1 MNFYGFTR
9 EQWEKAKQQATHIL
23 VEKAK
28 AGAMIPYSELV
39 TSIKSIE
46 LEPHDQR
53 LFALLGEISTA
64 EDAEGRGMLSAIVVH
79 KNGDMQPG
87 PGFFELAKKL
97 GKDASDIDKCW
108 IAEIRKVFACWTK
121 KQN

>member
-1 MNFYGFTR
+1 MNFHGFTR
-9 EQWEKAKQQATHIL
+9 EQWEKAKQEATYIL

-28 AGAMIPYSELV
+28 AHAMISYSKLV

-46 LEPHDQR
+46 LEPRDQR

-64 EDAEGRGMLSAIVVH
+64 EDAEGRGMLTAIVVH

-87 PGFFELAKKL
+87 PGFFELAKEL

-108 IAEIRKVFACWTK
+108 VAEIRKVFACWTK